1 MKALNRI
8 RKEKKSYAEV
18 AKIHSEKE
26 IFICEVVMKEK
37 ELVLG
42 LLPHLQVYERVTAT
56 VMLRWKRGC
65 TRTRRHSERDREAT
79 CT

>member
-26 IFICEVVMKEK
+26 TFICEVVMKEK

-42 LLPHLQVYERVTAT
+42 LLPHLQLYE
-56 VMLRWKRGC
+56 
-65 TRTRRHSERDREAT
+65 
-79 CT
+79 